1 MQMINFHTGQG
12 FIEKNNLAQVG
23 SLNFHTG
30 QGFIEKINLAQVG
43 SLNFHTGQGYLR
55 LYSSYIGFGSKSL

>member
-1 MQMINFHTGQG
+1 MDSITLLVMQMINFHTGQG

-30 QGFIEKINLAQVG
+30 QGFIEKSTLHRWEV
-43 SLNFHTGQGYLR
+43 
-55 LYSSYIGFGSKSL
+55 